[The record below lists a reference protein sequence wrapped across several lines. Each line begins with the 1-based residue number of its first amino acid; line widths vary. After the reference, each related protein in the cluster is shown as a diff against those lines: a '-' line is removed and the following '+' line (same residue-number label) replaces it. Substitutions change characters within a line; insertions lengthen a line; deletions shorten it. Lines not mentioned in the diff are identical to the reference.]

1 MRIAHL
7 ILTHQGPAQ
16 LARLL
21 AALAHPNA
29 DCYIHV
35 DKKADLV
42 PFAFLQ
48 NRPGVSFTRTRLD
61 VKWGGYSLTNVV
73 LACSREILAHAA
85 RYDFI
90 NVLSGQDYPLKS
102 AEQIHRFFQRQPGQ
116 SFIECAPLGSA
127 WWQANRSRVERYHLT
142 EFPFAGSH
150 AVQKVLNAVLP
161 KRRFPL
167 PYVLHGGNMGG
178 WYTLSRA
185 AAGYLLAFLDRQSR
199 LRRFARL
206 TWGSDEFL
214 IHTILYNSPLRPRIV
229 NNNLRYID
237 WADGGHSPRTLT
249 RADLPALLA
258 SPKLWARKFAPTPD
272 AAVLDALDAAHRTS
286 VEIKPMGQCLIP
298 TAQAS
303 AVR

>member
-21 AALAHPNA
+21 AALTHPNA
-29 DCYIHV
+29 DCYVHV
-35 DKKADLV
+35 DKKADLA

-48 NRPGVSFTRTRLD
+48 NQPGVFFTRTRLD
-61 VKWGGYSLTNVV
+61 VQWGGYSLTNVV
-73 LACSREILAHAA
+73 LAGSLEILAHPA

-102 AEQIHRFFQRQPGQ
+102 AEQIHRFFQQQAGQ
-116 SFIECAPLGSA
+116 SFIECEPLGSA
-127 WWQANRSRVERYHLT
+127 WWQANARRVERYHLT

-150 AVQKVLNAVLP
+150 AVQKVLNALLP

-185 AAGYLLAFLDRQSR
+185 AATYLLAFLDRQPR

-214 IHTILYNSPLRPRIV
+214 IHTILYNSPLRPTIV
-229 NNNLRYID
+229 NDNMRYID
-237 WADGGHSPRTLT
+237 WAGGGPSPRTLT

-258 SPKLWARKFAPTPD
+258 SPKLWARKFALASDP
-272 AAVLDALDAAHRTS
+272 AVLDALDAAHRTS
-286 VEIKPMGQCLIP
+286 AALWPMGPGL
-298 TAQAS
+298 AA
-303 AVR
+303 